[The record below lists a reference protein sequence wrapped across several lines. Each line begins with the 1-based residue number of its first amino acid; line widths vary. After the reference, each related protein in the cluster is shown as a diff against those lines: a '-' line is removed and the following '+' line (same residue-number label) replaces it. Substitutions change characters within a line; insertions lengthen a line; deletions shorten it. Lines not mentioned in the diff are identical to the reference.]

1 LNSFRRLGG
10 DFMIDPISAV
20 AVASAAFKGV
30 QQLVSAGREMEDVMG
45 QLGKWFGAVSDF
57 RRAEQENKNPPLF
70 KKLLF
75 SGSVEEEALN
85 IFAQKKKIQQQEY
98 ELMNIISMY
107 YGPESWEELV
117 TLRRQIRAERE
128 KTVYKQARSRRKF
141 IDGIL
146 IMFLCGLCIALV
158 VGMIAFVVNKTQEKN
173 AVQTSSVDIVTPYIK
188 S

>member
-1 LNSFRRLGG
+1 
-10 DFMIDPISAV
+10 MIDPISAV

-30 QQLVSAGREMEDVMG
+30 QQLVSAGREIEDVMG

-98 ELMNIISMY
+98 ELKTIISMY
-107 YGPESWEELV
+107 YGPSAWDELV

-128 KTVYKQARSRRKF
+128 ETVYRQARRRRKF
-141 IDGIL
+141 IDGVL
-146 IMFLCGLCIALV
+146 ISFLCILCVAIV
-158 VGMIAFVVNKTQEKN
+158 IGMITFVVMKIEDKK
-173 AVQTSSVDIVTPYIK
+173 AIQTSSIDVVTTYI
-188 S
+188 SS